1 MGLPDLPSGARPL
14 TADEAVDKLV
24 TGDHAGAITG
34 SVALDAALID
44 ALRTGL
50 VVACQLPNGQIAF
63 TRPGNDPA
71 R

>member
-1 MGLPDLPSGARPL
+1 MGLPDLPPGARL
-14 TADEAVDKLV
+14 LSVDEAVDKLV
-24 TGDHAGAITG
+24 TGDHTGAVTG
-34 SVALDAALID
+34 SIVLDSALID

-63 TRPGNDPA
+63 TRPGTDPT